1 MADHDRETGTS
12 GSPDWEALS
21 RYLAGESD
29 RAERSRIE
37 AELAAN
43 PERSA
48 LVSALDAALP
58 APATGSVSPREME
71 SALQSVLARREET
84 TPLTDVRTFR
94 PRWRIAGMRAAAAI
108 VILIGGA
115 LVWRLTSSQR
125 TSGGKRVA
133 HGVARP
139 LELATGV
146 GVIDSLVLPDS
157 SLVILGPRS
166 SLTVAANYGVSSRE
180 LTLRG
185 QGYFDVRHDPSRPF
199 VVHTAIADLLDV
211 GTRFSVNS
219 DPADSLRVVVLGGA
233 VAIRPAGQ
241 TEPRDTLSAQD
252 RGAISLAGVLVV
264 ERQAATGGEDM
275 AWMTQRI
282 VLRDAPVARVA
293 AELARWKGLELR
305 VTDSAMRTRRLTATF
320 ATESRQEIARVLAA
334 ALGGTARLTGD
345 TLWVVPASA
354 APKLH

>member
-1 MADHDRETGTS
+1 MADDDRETGAS
-12 GSPDWEALS
+12 ESPDWEALS

-48 LVSALDAALP
+48 LVGALDAALR
-58 APATGSVSPREME
+58 APATGSVSPPEVE
-71 SALQSVLARREET
+71 SALQSVLVRREQAA
-84 TPLTDVRTFR
+84 PNTDVRTFR
-94 PRWRIAGMRAAAAI
+94 SRWRVAGLRAAAAI
-108 VILIGGA
+108 VVIVGGA
-115 LVWRLTSSQR
+115 LVWRLTSAAR
-125 TSGGKRVA
+125 TSGGDRVA
-133 HGVARP
+133 HGPARP

-157 SLVILGPRS
+157 SLVILGPHS

-199 VVHTAIADLLDV
+199 VVHTATADLLDV
-211 GTRFSVNS
+211 GTRFAVNS

-233 VAIRPAGQ
+233 VAIRPVGQ
-241 TEPRDTLSAQD
+241 QQSRDTLSAQD
-252 RGAISLAGVLVV
+252 RGAISLAGVLVL
-264 ERQAATGGEDM
+264 ERQAATGEDV

-354 APKLH
+354 AAKLH

>member
-1 MADHDRETGTS
+1 
-12 GSPDWEALS
+12 
-21 RYLAGESD
+21 
-29 RAERSRIE
+29 
-37 AELAAN
+37 
-43 PERSA
+43 
-48 LVSALDAALP
+48 
-58 APATGSVSPREME
+58 
-71 SALQSVLARREET
+71 
-84 TPLTDVRTFR
+84 
-94 PRWRIAGMRAAAAI
+94 MR
-108 VILIGGA
+108 GD
-115 LVWRLTSSQR
+115 
-125 TSGGKRVA
+125 RVA
-133 HGVARP
+133 HGPARP
-139 LELATGV
+139 IELATGV

-157 SLVILGPRS
+157 SFVILGPRS

-199 VVHTAIADLLDV
+199 IVHTATADLLDV
-211 GTRFSVNS
+211 GTRFAVHS

-241 TEPRDTLSAQD
+241 QQPRDTLSARD
-252 RGAISLAGVLVV
+252 RGAMSLGGVLVV
-264 ERQAATGGEDM
+264 ERQITTGGREDV

-354 APKLH
+354 APKRH